1 MAPQSSRARTRY
13 HSKLQNTVSHWFL
26 QGFQLR
32 VRNNTSAKRTTTNI
46 FTVGFCNDL
55 DSCRWFHTLLHISPN
70 LYLCKRFT
78 RFCNK
83 CLPLQ
88 QFLQWICTCLGPGPR
103 DACKYG
109 DMVTRPPAPPWPPLQ
124 NTKNG
129 LWPQISQN
137 GSSYLVP
144 DLVPVSNWES
154 EGFLRKGPHV
164 KKRRSPIMK
173 PFIAVMFTM
182 VSTCPNKLKHSQI
195 HRTRITSRWFYKDF
209 SNFQKENSKTCI
221 TRSYVALLFTMVSP
235 CPNKPKHPPSNQE
248 HVL

>member
-1 MAPQSSRARTRY
+1 M
-13 HSKLQNTVSHWFL
+13 
-26 QGFQLR
+26 
-32 VRNNTSAKRTTTNI
+32 RNETSAKRTTTNI

-55 DSCRWFHTLLHISPN
+55 DSRRGTQTLLHISPN
-70 LYLCKRFT
+70 LYLCMRFT

-83 CLPLQ
+83 CLPLHQ
-88 QFLQWICTCLGPGPR
+88 LLQLGAWAAGCLQIWRHGHPTARPS
-103 DACKYG
+103 
-109 DMVTRPPAPPWPPLQ
+109 VTTPP

-144 DLVPVSNWES
+144 DLVPVRNWES

-195 HRTRITSRWFYKDF
+195 HRTRITPRWFTGISATFKKKIARHASHDHM
-209 SNFQKENSKTCI
+209 
-221 TRSYVALLFTMVSP
+221 L
-235 CPNKPKHPPSNQE
+235 HW
-248 HVL
+248 